1 MVEQM
6 TRVAGEYADEM
17 ILYDEDE
24 ADHFPHTEE
33 TIERVF
39 ADL

>member
-1 MVEQM
+1 MN
-6 TRVAGEYADEM
+6 RVAGEYADEM

-33 TIERVF
+33 NKRIYAQRKKQ
-39 ADL
+39 